1 MNESAL
7 FQKLNKDLTEALK
20 NRDTEVLRV
29 LRFSKAS
36 LAAAEKEQGTYLS
49 DADFVKI
56 IGKKIKQ
63 SQDSISQFKK
73 GSRTDLVAA
82 EEQEIAILSRYM
94 PQPLV
99 EAELSKIVEEV
110 IVETSAESIK
120 DIGRVMGAAMK
131 KVSGRADGT
140 VVKKLVEEKLKA
152 M

>member
-1 MNESAL
+1 MV
-7 FQKLNKDLTEALK
+7 FWIGLNNLHVTLK
-20 NRDTEVLRV
+20 
-29 LRFSKAS
+29 
-36 LAAAEKEQGTYLS
+36 Y
-49 DADFVKI
+49 
-56 IGKKIKQ
+56 GKKIKQ

>member
-1 MNESAL
+1 M
-7 FQKLNKDLTEALK
+7 TEALK

-99 EAELSKIVEEV
+99 EAELSKKGFDPVL
-110 IVETSAESIK
+110 
-120 DIGRVMGAAMK
+120 GARPLRRLIQDTLEANL
-131 KVSGRADGT
+131 SRLILEN
-140 VVKKLVEEKLKA
+140 KLVKGQPFKA
-152 M
+152 DLVLLR